1 MVFKSSS
8 HPSVARLLGHQ
19 ASKINSIISEYGTSH
34 NIKIRLRGIG
44 SGFTEGPTGEELPE
58 PLHFVI
64 SVAEEGVLNSVTDR
78 VRQLIDTAR
87 QDPQG
92 TQGQGIP
99 R

>member
-1 MVFKSSS
+1 MATSCGSGKFLSSICLIF
-8 HPSVARLLGHQ
+8 PRLLGHQ
-19 ASKINSIISEYGTSH
+19 AAKINSIISEYGTSH

-44 SGFTEGPTGEELPE
+44 SGFKEGPTDEELQE

-78 VRQLIDTAR
+78 VRQLIDIAR
-87 QDPQG
+87 QEPQ
-92 TQGQGIP
+92 